1 MLPEEET
8 RHFNIFSLD
17 HARPGNRTSSA
28 NIFQSPGQSSNIR
41 SSGQEIALVICH
53 RFNHRR
59 DPMYNVP
66 PTTKGVLA
74 FEDPKNDYSTH
85 VHTVWP
91 ELAHLAAG

>member
-1 MLPEEET
+1 
-8 RHFNIFSLD
+8 
-17 HARPGNRTSSA
+17 
-28 NIFQSPGQSSNIR
+28 
-41 SSGQEIALVICH
+41 
-53 RFNHRR
+53 
-59 DPMYNVP
+59 MYNVP